1 MAPKDIKAQFQSYVA
16 NTKTDLSVG
25 GRFGVGGMGGMNT
38 GGNYMNQAVT
48 PSVGRRVMVGQRGE
62 PSIRQQVA
70 MAQMGG
76 AQTPSV
82 STGDPVS
89 PYGGNCLAGMA
100 GCEIDPAEF
109 CGWSILPFSSL
120 KVQGST
126 PNVDQGAVVPGTT
139 RIVRI
144 TSERACQFRVRGLWW
159 RGFLANGS
167 AAPGD
172 DSQLAAGPGN
182 AQIRP
187 LALSNV
193 TINNVPRVVEI
204 GSAEPPS
211 RVFTPSDLF
220 DGTFWVLP
228 VDWGTLSP
236 INNTARPLELQF
248 NNFGVDA
255 AHCFGVLFGDVIG
268 NASGTPA
275 GLTY

>member
-1 MAPKDIKAQFQSYVA
+1 MDANDIKTQFESYVK
-16 NTKTDLSVG
+16 NTKTDLSIG
-25 GRFGVGGMGGMNT
+25 GRFGVGGMNT
-38 GGNYMNQAVT
+38 GGSYMNNAVT

-62 PSIRQQVA
+62 PSVRQQMA

-100 GCEIDPAEF
+100 GCEYDPAEF

-126 PNVDQGAVVPGTT
+126 PNVDQGPVVPGTT
-139 RIVRI
+139 RIIRI

-159 RGFLANGS
+159 RGFLADSNGATDPTASTQLS
-167 AAPGD
+167 AG
-172 DSQLAAGPGN
+172 AAN
-182 AQIRP
+182 AQLRP
-187 LALSNV
+187 LSLSNV

-228 VDWGTLSP
+228 VDWGVLSP
-236 INNTARPLELQF
+236 INNTARPLELQI
-248 NNFGVDA
+248 NNFGADP
-255 AHCFGVLFGDVIG
+255 AHCFGVLFGDVFG
-268 NASGTPA
+268 NASGSPA
-275 GLTY
+275 GLAY

>member
-1 MAPKDIKAQFQSYVA
+1 MNPNDIKAQFESYVK
-16 NTKTDLSVG
+16 NTKTDLSIG
-25 GRFGVGGMGGMNT
+25 GRFGVGG
-38 GGNYMNQAVT
+38 NYMNNAVT
-48 PSVGRRVMVGQRGE
+48 PSVGRKIMVGQTE
-62 PSIRQQVA
+62 PGLRQQIA

-76 AQTPSV
+76 AQTPSI

-100 GCEIDPAEF
+100 GCEMDPSEF

-126 PNVDQGAVVPGTT
+126 PNVDQGPVVPGTT
-139 RIVRI
+139 RVIRI

-159 RGFLANGS
+159 RGFLAS
-167 AAPGD
+167 STAATDPNAAQ
-172 DSQLAAGPGN
+172 QLATGPAN
-182 AQIRP
+182 AQLRP

-204 GSAEPPS
+204 GDQTSNQ

-228 VDWGTLSP
+228 VDWGVLSP
-236 INNTARPLELQF
+236 INNTARPLELSI
-248 NNFGVDA
+248 NNFGEDS

-275 GLTY
+275 GIAY